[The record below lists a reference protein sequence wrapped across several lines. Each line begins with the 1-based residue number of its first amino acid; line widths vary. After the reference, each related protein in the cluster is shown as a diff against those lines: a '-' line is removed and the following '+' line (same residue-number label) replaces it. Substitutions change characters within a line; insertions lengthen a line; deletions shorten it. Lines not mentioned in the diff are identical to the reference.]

1 MAIQANGDKIR
12 KMDVVHIFI
21 RMDNGIKEVG
31 LKIRNKEK
39 EVTDIEIQMFMMEYG
54 KMIEDMDKVQ

>member
-1 MAIQANGDKIR
+1 MVIQVNGDKIK

-39 EVTDIEIQMFMMEYG
+39 EVTDIEI
-54 KMIEDMDKVQ
+54 

>member
-39 EVTDIEIQMFMMEYG
+39 EVTDIEI
-54 KMIEDMDKVQ
+54 